1 MIYKSILSLLHF
13 FFLFQCK
20 KTQLVIEDI
29 EDIPSAVKIA
39 DRHSE
44 SENQIIQHIPGLCKL
59 RSTILSAAPT
69 QLTSGI
75 LSGLLVIQLTSA
87 DK

>member
-1 MIYKSILSLLHF
+1 MEGMILSLLHF
-13 FFLFQCK
+13 LSIFQCK
-20 KTQLVIEDI
+20 KLNLLLGKE
-29 EDIPSAVKIA
+29 IPSAVKIA

-44 SENQIIQHIPGLCKL
+44 SENQIIQHIPGLCKP

-75 LSGLLVIQLTSA
+75 LLGLLVIQLTPA

>member
-1 MIYKSILSLLHF
+1 MIYGSNDFIFAEFSF
-13 FFLFQCK
+13 FFQCK
-20 KTQLVIEDI
+20 KLNLLLGKE
-29 EDIPSAVKIA
+29 IPSAVKIA

-44 SENQIIQHIPGLCKL
+44 SENQIIQHIPGLCKP

-75 LSGLLVIQLTSA
+75 LWGLLVIQLTPA